1 MHATKNTPDAAATAH
16 GSTWEKNHRYYTA
29 LQEETQAPAVDY
41 GLDTYAAPRTIRR
54 ETQENRERT
63 WEKYEL

>member
-1 MHATKNTPDAAATAH
+1 MHATKKAPEAAATAT

-29 LQEETQAPAVDY
+29 LQEETQAPAVDW
-41 GLDTYAAPRTIRR
+41 GMDTYAAPRTIRR

>member
-1 MHATKNTPDAAATAH
+1 MHATKNTPDAAATAT

-41 GLDTYAAPRTIRR
+41 GMDTYAAPRTIRHDKN
-54 ETQENRERT
+54 ENTERT
-63 WEKYEL
+63 WMDYEL